1 MEDNLDKFVRKSF
14 DDYEELPS
22 DGMWHR
28 VEAGLPQPLSFWQVY
43 RWQMA
48 AGFALVFMA
57 CGLLAQHFY
66 YEDKIRT
73 LATETPAPIHA
84 HPQLAPL
91 KEAPNA
97 APVVPNGQASETTV
111 QSVAQPQSPD
121 ALVALENKSAH
132 TNPLV
137 TGAVAPPVVAKQTTR
152 AKDALGS
159 GAQRGQRPSTPQ
171 DVEDKTGIAADP
183 FQQKEAGEAVPST
196 QAVEPAEGDVAVAP
210 SAQRILE
217 TLPFTA
223 YQPLQPAF
231 PKPGSSAATPTL
243 IKPVRTLSGWYVN
256 LSVAPTYSRE
266 QLPAP
271 PTTGKPGGSW
281 GGEPRKFGNDEE
293 TTTYTTD
300 YWLRLGK
307 KSRHP
312 FGFESGIGYRDLV
325 RTAKHKPS
333 FEFKDGRPHG
343 GGWPHGPRR
352 DYDFN
357 YRLEAY
363 GGTAEVSLRME
374 QTDSSITLPDK
385 EPLDLEIETR
395 QRVQTLRVPLLAT
408 LQGGSGPWRWGV
420 KAGPVANFVLS
431 NKLDIE
437 KVCSLNNKLQPEVN
451 TMPKPD
457 FDHTQSFMLGY
468 WASMN
473 LEYRLSKNW
482 SVVLEPSVSG
492 NFNTQTINGRP
503 LPRETS
509 ASIGLGVQRYF

>member
-22 DGMWHR
+22 DGMWDR
-28 VEAGLPQPLSFWQVY
+28 IEAGLPQPLSFWQAY

-66 YEDKIRT
+66 YQDKIRT
-73 LATETPAPIHA
+73 LATETPAPA
-84 HPQLAPL
+84 PARPQAVPL
-91 KEAPNA
+91 VA
-97 APVVPNGQASETTV
+97 APGAAPTTSNGQSAETAV
-111 QSVAQPQSPD
+111 PSQNQE
-121 ALVALENKSAH
+121 ALVALKNTLAH
-132 TNPLV
+132 TKPLV
-137 TGAVAPPVVAKQTTR
+137 TGSVAPQVDANQTTR
-152 AKDALGS
+152 AQDALGS
-159 GAQRGQRPSTPQ
+159 GAQRGQRPSNTQNP
-171 DVEDKTGIAADP
+171 EDKASVAAEP
-183 FQQKEAGEAVPST
+183 FRPKKVGEGLPPAAEPSK
-196 QAVEPAEGDVAVAP
+196 PAEGDVAAAS
-210 SAQRILE
+210 SAKRILE
-217 TLPFTA
+217 TLPFTP
-223 YQPLQPAF
+223 YQPIQSDLPQPE
-231 PKPGSSAATPTL
+231 AAAAPTL
-243 IKPVRTLSGWYVN
+243 IKPVQTLSGWYAA

-271 PTTGKPGGSW
+271 PNNGKPGGPGW
-281 GGEPRKFGNDEE
+281 PGWNEPRKFGNDTE

-312 FGFESGIGYRDLV
+312 FGVESGIGYRDLV
-325 RTAKHKPS
+325 RTAQHKPS
-333 FEFKDGRPHG
+333 FELKDGHPHG
-343 GGWPHGPRR
+343 GGPHGPRR

-357 YRLEAY
+357 YQLEAY
-363 GGTAEVSLRME
+363 GGTAEISLRME

-385 EPLDLEIETR
+385 EPLNLEIKTR
-395 QRVQTLRVPLLAT
+395 QRIQTLRVPLLAT
-408 LQGGSGPWRWGV
+408 LQGGKGQWRWGV

-437 KVCSLNNKLQPEVN
+437 KVCSLNQKLQPELGN
-451 TMPKPD
+451 NMPKPG
-457 FDHTQSFMLGY
+457 FENTQSFMLGY

-482 SVVLEPSVSG
+482 SVVLEPSISG
-492 NFNTQTINGRP
+492 NFNTQTVNDRP

-509 ASIGLGVQRYF
+509 ASLGLGVQRYF